1 MATGTPEES
10 SQPRPPEEEAK
21 PGRPAGSVEPLDAL
35 GGTVLPEHE
44 RWEYCVIHVN
54 EDTSRQPSATEAS
67 EKLGGSMSPDFIE
80 QQFPDQYK
88 RKSSPHPAEQLGRF
102 LNKMGSKGW
111 ALTNITNLGPL
122 QMYVFR
128 RRKLK

>member
-1 MATGTPEES
+1 MATD
-10 SQPRPPEEEAK
+10 PPEEPRHPEEQARTSG
-21 PGRPAGSVEPLDAL
+21 PPGSVEPLEAL

-54 EDTSRQPSATEAS
+54 EDTSQQPSSAAAS
-67 EKLGGSMSPDFIE
+67 EKLGGSMSADFIE
-80 QQFPDQYK
+80 KQFPDQYK
-88 RKSSPHPAEQLGRF
+88 RKPSPHPAEQLGRF

-122 QMYVFR
+122 QMYIFR
-128 RRKLK
+128 RRKLDDTR